1 MEVLL
6 LTDIAGIG
14 KKNDLIVVKSG
25 FALNHLLPSRKAL
38 VVTPNVRKRYAE
50 HIKKRAMERESERA
64 LVTSLTNTLAGKVV
78 HIVAKASKANKL
90 YAAVSA
96 KQITDALK
104 SEFGIEMAESSLQI
118 SEHIKAVGMH
128 AIKVVVGAQTAEI
141 KVEVKA
147 EAEAPAK
154 AA

>member
-64 LVTSLTNTLAGKVV
+64 LVMSLTNTLAGKVV

-96 KQITDALK
+96 KQIVDALK

-118 SEHIKAVGMH
+118 SEHIKSVGMH
-128 AIKVVVGAQTAEI
+128 TIKVVVGTQTSDI